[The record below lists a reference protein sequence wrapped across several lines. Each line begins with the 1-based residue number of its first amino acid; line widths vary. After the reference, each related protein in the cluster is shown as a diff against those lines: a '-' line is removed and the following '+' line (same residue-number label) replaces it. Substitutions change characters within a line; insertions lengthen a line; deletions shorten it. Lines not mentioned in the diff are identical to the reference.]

1 MIVIATAS
9 TSLKGR
15 RAAIVGVRT
24 TSSLSRHSSPPH
36 RQLLGPASLPHI
48 ETPPTMS
55 VDAGIKKRGSIC
67 LEEVEALLALK
78 KIPRCDDDDSDYDE
92 DRRRT
97 WAAAAAMSPR
107 RLQPQQQ
114 LQQQLQQPVQNR
126 DAPAHPVKFLLLPP
140 RPAATNTPGNMVLM
154 GRPMPLKPRLPQAVV
169 TLERRGQQPLS
180 KTSSSTQSTT
190 ITSNSTSDAAT
201 TAAAAVASNNTVC
214 SAAAA
219 RPSKKA
225 KKQPQQRQ

>member
-1 MIVIATAS
+1 MIVIATTS
-9 TSLKGR
+9 TCSKGL
-15 RAAIVGVRT
+15 RAAIVGGRT
-24 TSSLSRHSSPPH
+24 TSTLSRCSPLPPC
-36 RQLLGPASLPHI
+36 QLLAPASFRHF
-48 ETPPTMS
+48 EAPPTMS

-78 KIPRCDDDDSDYDE
+78 KIPRCVDDDSDDE

-97 WAAAAAMSPR
+97 WAAAAATSPR
-107 RLQPQQQ
+107 RLQQQQ
-114 LQQQLQQPVQNR
+114 QPQQPVQNR

-140 RPAATNTPGNMVLM
+140 RPSTTTTTGMVLP

-190 ITSNSTSDAAT
+190 TTSTSDAAT
-201 TAAAAVASNNTVC
+201 TAAATASNNCAC
-214 SAAAA
+214 SVAAT
-219 RPSKKA
+219 RPSKKT
-225 KKQPQQRQ
+225 KKQPQQQQRQ